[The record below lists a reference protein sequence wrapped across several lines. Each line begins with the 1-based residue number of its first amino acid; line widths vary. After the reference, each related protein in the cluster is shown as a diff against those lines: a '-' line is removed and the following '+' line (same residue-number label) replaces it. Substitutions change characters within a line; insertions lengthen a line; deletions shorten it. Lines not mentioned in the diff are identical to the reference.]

1 MDDYVVFVQP
11 NNHIILG
18 VNDDRVIPETETI
31 IQIMETVDNEDHTLK
46 TLTLTIIGVALF
58 MMIGIMYIIL
68 IT

>member
-18 VNDDRVIPETETI
+18 VNNDRVIPETETI
-31 IQIMETVDNEDHTLK
+31 IQIMETVDNEDHSLR
-46 TLTLTIIGVALF
+46 TIMFTIFGTTVF
-58 MMIGIMYIIL
+58 MMIGIMYIVL

>member
-31 IQIMETVDNEDHTLK
+31 IQIMETEDHTLK
-46 TLTLTIIGVALF
+46 ALTFTIIGTAAF

>member
-18 VNDDRVIPETETI
+18 VNNDRVIPETETI
-31 IQIMETVDNEDHTLK
+31 IQIMETVDNEDHSLRTIMF
-46 TLTLTIIGVALF
+46 TIIGTTVF
-58 MMIGIMYIIL
+58 MMIGIMYIVL